1 MCIACG
7 LSGPIGRQEGEPL
20 SINYIDAMLPRAARR
35 DALRTNFFFECDC
48 LRCAQAQ
55 EVFCTLFYV

>member
-1 MCIACG
+1 ME
-7 LSGPIGRQEGEPL
+7 RQEGEPL

-48 LRCAQAQ
+48 LRCAQAHKRS
-55 EVFCTLFYV
+55 LDLN